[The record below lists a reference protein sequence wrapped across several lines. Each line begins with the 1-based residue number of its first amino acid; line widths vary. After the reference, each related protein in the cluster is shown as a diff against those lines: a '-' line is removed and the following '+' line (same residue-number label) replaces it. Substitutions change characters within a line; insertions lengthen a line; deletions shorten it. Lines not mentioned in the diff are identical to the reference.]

1 MRKKT
6 KEDYIRNI
14 LLSGDTISQMEA
26 YELKD
31 DNGKPIRHTRLSG
44 VICRLRNDKGWNISS
59 LTPKE
64 ANARLGYHRY
74 DDGDYTVYVLEKGGQ
89 WK

>member
-6 KEDYIRNI
+6 KADYIRNI
-14 LLSGDTISQMEA
+14 LLSGDTISQLEA
-26 YELKD
+26 YNLKD
-31 DNGKPIRHTRLSG
+31 DNGRLIPHTRLSG
-44 VICRLRNDKGWNISS
+44 VIFRLREEGWNISS